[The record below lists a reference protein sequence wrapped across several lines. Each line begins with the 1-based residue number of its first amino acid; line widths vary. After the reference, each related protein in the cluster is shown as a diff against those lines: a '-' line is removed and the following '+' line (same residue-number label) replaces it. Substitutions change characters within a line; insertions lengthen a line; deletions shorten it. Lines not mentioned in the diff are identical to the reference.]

1 MLADAPAGDDG
12 DDQDSHGEEGTFD
25 SVRAKGVA
33 ADLVISFLVL
43 KAVRQA

>member
-25 SVRAKGVA
+25 SVRAEGVA
-33 ADLVISFLVL
+33 ADDAGLFFVL
-43 KAVRQA
+43 EAVRQE